1 MDVPRIHPDTIELV
15 RQSADITDVVSEHV
29 VLRKQGRNLVGCC
42 PFHDEKTPSFS
53 VSPEKQ
59 FYYCFGCGAGGNAF
73 KFLMELEKRSFAE
86 VVLGLAQRYDIQVQ
100 TLAKAE
106 KQQLDRKLS
115 LREQLYEILAIAC
128 SFYEHALRQ
137 PPGQFALDYA
147 QQTRQL
153 SEETIQQFQMGYAP
167 AEWQGL
173 YQHLV
178 EDKNFP
184 AALVEQA
191 GLIVPR
197 KSGEGYYDRFRNRLM
212 IPIHDHQSRVVG
224 FGSRTLTGEEPKYL
238 NSPETELFN
247 KGKLLFGLDKARKTI
262 VQDDRAIVV
271 EGYFDVIAL
280 HAAGIT
286 NAVASMGTAISEHQ
300 VKQLLRYT
308 DSKRIVLNF
317 DADAAGGKAAER
329 AISEVEAL
337 AYRGDV
343 QLRVLNLPNGK
354 DADEFLLEARR
365 DDYDQLVEAAPL
377 WLDWQI
383 QRAIADQDLQQADQF
398 QTATQA
404 IVELLGKLPNAALRT
419 HYIHNCAELLSQG
432 DSRLALQLEEA
443 LRQQVRGQRWLGR
456 SEKWQR
462 PADYT
467 LREAAEAQLL
477 RIYLHRPQYR
487 ITVREAMKDRD
498 VEFSFSHHRFLW
510 RQILALEEEVIRANP
525 EQYASHPEVTT
536 IPDESF
542 DLIAAVQDL
551 CTTFTDEL
559 KQIYHLIQ
567 LNEKTEIDLLRPNL
581 SIRAASAGL
590 ERIACEKRCRH
601 LLQMWESALKSAKRE
616 LKGKQILNAYLQHIQ
631 EMIDDESEH
640 AQTLLDEESYCLRE
654 LEDIRQLY
662 YQEKRYL
669 DKLDQQRCV
678 SMSDLTE
685 VVIEHNLHLN

>member
-1 MDVPRIHPDTIELV
+1 MDIPRIHPDTIEQV
-15 RQSADITDVVSEHV
+15 RQAADITDVVSDHV

-86 VVLGLAQRYDIQVQ
+86 VVLGLAERYDVPVQ

-106 KQQLDRKLS
+106 KQQLEKKLS
-115 LREQLYEILAIAC
+115 LREQLYEVLAIAC
-128 SFYEHALRQ
+128 KYYEHGLRQ
-137 PPGQFALDYA
+137 PQGAFALNYA

-153 SEETIQQFQMGYAP
+153 SEETIQQFQLGYAP
-167 AEWQGL
+167 DQWQGI

-178 EDKNFP
+178 EEKHFSEE
-184 AALVEQA
+184 LVEQA

-197 KSGEGYYDRFRNRLM
+197 KNGDGYYDRFRDRLM

-286 NAVASMGTAISEHQ
+286 NAVASMGTAFSEHQ

-308 DSKRIVLNF
+308 ESKRIILNF

-329 AISEVEAL
+329 TISEVEAL

-354 DADEFLLEARR
+354 DADEFLLGSSREA
-365 DDYDQLVEAAPL
+365 YEQLVEAAPL

-383 QRAIADQDLQQADQF
+383 SRAIANQDLQQADQF
-398 QTATQA
+398 QEATQA
-404 IVELLGKLPNAALRT
+404 IVALLGKLPNAALRT
-419 HYIHNCAELLSQG
+419 HYIHNCAALLSQG
-432 DSRLALQLEEA
+432 DSRLSLQLEEA

-477 RIYLHRPQYR
+477 RIYLHRPHYR
-487 ITVREAMKDRD
+487 ATVQESMKDRD

-510 RQILALEEEVIRANP
+510 RQILVLEDEVIKANP
-525 EQYASHPEVTT
+525 EQYSSHPEVTP
-536 IPDESF
+536 IPEDF
-542 DLIAAVQDL
+542 DLISAVQDL

-567 LNEKTEIDLLRPNL
+567 LNEKTELDLLRPNL
-581 SIRAASAGL
+581 SIRAAAASL

-616 LKGKQILNAYLQHIQ
+616 LKGKQILSAYLQHIQ
-631 EMIDDESEH
+631 QMIDDESEH
-640 AQTLLDEESYCLRE
+640 AQTLLEEESYCLRE
-654 LEDIRQLY
+654 LEDIRRLY

-669 DKLDQQRCV
+669 DTLDQQRCM